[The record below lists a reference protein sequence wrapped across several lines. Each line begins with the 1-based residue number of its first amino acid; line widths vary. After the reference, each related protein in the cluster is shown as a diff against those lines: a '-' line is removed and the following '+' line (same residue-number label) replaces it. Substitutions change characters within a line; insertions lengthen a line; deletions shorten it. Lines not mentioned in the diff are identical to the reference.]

1 RGWSAQDDC
10 DEMRPPSLSRRA
22 AITRRETPTDSPSF
36 CAAADHPADDCA
48 GLRDDAIRGL
58 PGRFYGIGSTTGEPG
73 YYLAHGLEEKGKIIG
88 VAVIKVRLEALEERW
103 QRARL
108 EAFYYWWPLNELV
121 PLERESIADGVEKL
135 TFPAN
140 TSVDHEHTVVSYLAQ
155 TRELADTPWHLTLLT
170 PLEDLRREAANQ
182 GMLVA
187 VACALVAFLLIAW
200 NERRKVIST
209 RLAAREALEQA
220 NNELERRIT
229 DRTADLRASNERLKG
244 QIRERRQAEET
255 LRQAQDEL
263 IQAGKLAAIGQMST
277 SIAHELNQPLAALR
291 TLSGNT
297 VRFLERGAL
306 DTASANLRT
315 INDLVDRMGRIT
327 ASLRAFARRGEDKG
341 QASLGKAVEA
351 ALQLLGA
358 RLDNASL
365 ALHQQI
371 DDVELAID
379 QTRLEQI
386 LVNLIG
392 NALDAMSAQPMPIL
406 WLEGDMLDG
415 RYRLAAA
422 AGGTLNAEDPAEGG
436 TMFVLALAL
445 EDIHSQGVASAEEA
459 LALVGEHFAGIVISD
474 IRLPGIDGLELLKR
488 LKERDRTLPV
498 VLITGHGDV
507 SMAVGAMRDG
517 AYDFMEK
524 PFSPERLVDVAR
536 RALEQRGLAREVW
549 SLRRQLAERDSLE
562 GKIIGRSQAMQALR
576 ARRHDHQFVALNCG
590 GLPESLFESE
600 IFGHEA
606 NAFTGAGKRRI
617 GKIEHAHN
625 GTLFLDEVESMP
637 INLQIKLLR
646 VLQERTLERLGSNQ
660 SQSSLRFDR
669 EPPSLDSQTRSALL
683 AHDWPG
689 NVRELRNVAERYAL
703 GLPAFKTAGTQAAT
717 PSLDF
722 AEAVEAFEKN
732 LLGEALRRS
741 GGNLSQASQE
751 LGMAKTTLFDKV
763 KKYGL
768 G

>member
-1 RGWSAQDDC
+1 MKC
-10 DEMRPPSLSRRA
+10 DPPLYRAAPPSLAVKPRLIRHLFVPPLIILLMIALGYVTYLYSEKNAIKALSENGQRQLELHARTVESEINKYNYLPSVLELESNVSDLLNNPSAELRSKVNDYLEGLNRRSRSRA
-22 AITRRETPTDSPSF
+22 IYVLDTTGRVLATSNWRDADSYLGEDLSF
-36 CAAADHPADDCA
+36 RAYYQ
-48 GLRDDAIRGL
+48 DAIRGL

-108 EAFYYWWPLNELV
+108 EAFVSDENGIIILSSDPARRLKSVRPLTAEIKERLARSLQYYWWPLNELV

-140 TSVDHEHTVVSYLAQ
+140 ISVDHEHTVVSYLAQ

-341 QASLGKAVEA
+341 QASLSKAVDA
-351 ALQLLGA
+351 ALQLLAA

-365 ALHQQI
+365 ELHQQI

-392 NALDAMSAQPMPIL
+392 NALDAMQAQPLPIL
-406 WLEGDMLDG
+406 WLEGDVFEG
-415 RYRLAAA
+415 RYRLRVRDNGHGIDAEARKHLFEPFFTTKPGEQGLGLGLTLSASLAAA

-436 TMFVLALAL
+436 TMFVL
-445 EDIHSQGVASAEEA
+445 V
-459 LALVGEHFAGIVISD
+459 
-474 IRLPGIDGLELLKR
+474 LP
-488 LKERDRTLPV
+488 
-498 VLITGHGDV
+498 
-507 SMAVGAMRDG
+507 
-517 AYDFMEK
+517 
-524 PFSPERLVDVAR
+524 LVD
-536 RALEQRGLAREVW
+536 RGA
-549 SLRRQLAERDSLE
+549 
-562 GKIIGRSQAMQALR
+562 
-576 ARRHDHQFVALNCG
+576 
-590 GLPESLFESE
+590 
-600 IFGHEA
+600 
-606 NAFTGAGKRRI
+606 AG
-617 GKIEHAHN
+617 
-625 GTLFLDEVESMP
+625 V
-637 INLQIKLLR
+637 
-646 VLQERTLERLGSNQ
+646 
-660 SQSSLRFDR
+660 
-669 EPPSLDSQTRSALL
+669 
-683 AHDWPG
+683 
-689 NVRELRNVAERYAL
+689 
-703 GLPAFKTAGTQAAT
+703 
-717 PSLDF
+717 
-722 AEAVEAFEKN
+722 
-732 LLGEALRRS
+732 
-741 GGNLSQASQE
+741 
-751 LGMAKTTLFDKV
+751 
-763 KKYGL
+763 
-768 G
+768 

>member
-1 RGWSAQDDC
+1 MKC
-10 DEMRPPSLSRRA
+10 DPPLYRAAPPSLAVKPRLIRHLFVPPLIILLMIALGYVTYLYSEKNSIKALSENGQRQLELHARTVESEINKYNYLPSVLELESNVSDLLNNPSAELRSKVNDYLEGLNRRSRSRA
-22 AITRRETPTDSPSF
+22 IYVLDTTGRVLATSNWRDADSYLGEDLSF
-36 CAAADHPADDCA
+36 RAYYQ
-48 GLRDDAIRGL
+48 DAIRGL

-108 EAFYYWWPLNELV
+108 EAFVSDENGIIILSSDPARRLRSVRPLTAEIKERLARSLQYYWWPLNELV

-140 TSVDHEHTVVSYLAQ
+140 ISVDHEHTVVSYLAQ

-341 QASLGKAVEA
+341 QASLSKAVDA
-351 ALQLLGA
+351 ALQLLAA

-365 ALHQQI
+365 ELHQQI

-392 NALDAMSAQPMPIL
+392 NALDAMQAQPLPTL
-406 WLEGDMLDG
+406 WLEGDVFEG
-415 RYRLAAA
+415 RYRLRVRDNGHGIDAEARKHLFEPFFTTKPGEQGLGLGLTLSASLAAA

-436 TMFVLALAL
+436 TMFVL
-445 EDIHSQGVASAEEA
+445 V
-459 LALVGEHFAGIVISD
+459 
-474 IRLPGIDGLELLKR
+474 LP
-488 LKERDRTLPV
+488 
-498 VLITGHGDV
+498 
-507 SMAVGAMRDG
+507 
-517 AYDFMEK
+517 
-524 PFSPERLVDVAR
+524 LVD
-536 RALEQRGLAREVW
+536 RGA
-549 SLRRQLAERDSLE
+549 
-562 GKIIGRSQAMQALR
+562 
-576 ARRHDHQFVALNCG
+576 
-590 GLPESLFESE
+590 
-600 IFGHEA
+600 
-606 NAFTGAGKRRI
+606 AG
-617 GKIEHAHN
+617 
-625 GTLFLDEVESMP
+625 V
-637 INLQIKLLR
+637 
-646 VLQERTLERLGSNQ
+646 
-660 SQSSLRFDR
+660 
-669 EPPSLDSQTRSALL
+669 
-683 AHDWPG
+683 
-689 NVRELRNVAERYAL
+689 
-703 GLPAFKTAGTQAAT
+703 
-717 PSLDF
+717 
-722 AEAVEAFEKN
+722 
-732 LLGEALRRS
+732 
-741 GGNLSQASQE
+741 
-751 LGMAKTTLFDKV
+751 
-763 KKYGL
+763 
-768 G
+768 